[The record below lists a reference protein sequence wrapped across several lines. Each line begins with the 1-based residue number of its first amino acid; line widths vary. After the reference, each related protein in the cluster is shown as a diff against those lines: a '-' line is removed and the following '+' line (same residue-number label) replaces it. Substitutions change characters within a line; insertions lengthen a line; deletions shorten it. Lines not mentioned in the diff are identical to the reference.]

1 MKDRIFLIIMAI
13 LIMTESPALAGMTSN
28 TEPGQNRSTISTQI
42 LSIEKNAMDDYA
54 YGKFANAAKLWEQA
68 ALLYKKTMQRP
79 GHIKALIHLSEALLE
94 TGNVNM
100 AKNHLDTAV
109 DIAGSINDLELLFKA
124 RATLGKLL
132 YQTGDL
138 DQAEIIL
145 KKCLDQLKDL
155 NKKELEATVFLNY
168 SNILFAKKKFRQAAG
183 YYRQSMEKAQ
193 EQNQFSLAVKA
204 AVNLAK
210 TQVVLKNY
218 TILYPL
224 LKQTFSQAANLTDSF
239 DKAISLISIGRIVS
253 QQWADHKLSPLA
265 GELLF
270 LAYDTFEA
278 GCQVAQRINNNWSY
292 SYGLGSLG
300 QLYQKNGQLEEAV
313 YYTRQAIFKAQQIG
327 AFDILYQWQWDMGRQ
342 FKLQG
347 KIDNAIEAYGH
358 ALKSIS
364 EIRED
369 LKNDCKGKSKVSF
382 REAIGPVYFELADLL
397 LQRSAQK
404 NDPERLQIDLTTAQN
419 TVEQLKQLELQ
430 DYFQD
435 DCLIALKARQSS
447 LDKELPGTAVI
458 YPVLLPE
465 RMEIIVT
472 IGGVKKSFNVDVPKT
487 ILTKEVRWLRKKLE
501 QPGSRFIRH
510 SRKLYKWIIQPVEKE
525 LEKHDIHTLI
535 FVPDGPLRTIPMS
548 CLHDGDVFL
557 IKKFAIAT
565 TPSLTL
571 TDLVPLRRQG
581 IKLLLN
587 GLTESVQ
594 NFSPLPYVDMELS
607 EINKMY
613 MGRLLMNEA
622 FVYPSVKQELENT
635 SYSIIHIASHGQ
647 FDKDPEKTF
656 VLTHNGKLT
665 LDSLE
670 ELMALSN
677 FRQEPVELLSLSACQ
692 TAVGDDRAA
701 LGLAGIAVKSGARSA
716 LASLWFI
723 NDKAASMLLVDFYK
737 RLLDSDT
744 ITKAQAL
751 QKAQINLLEQD
762 AYQHPTYWA
771 PFLLIGNWL

>member
-1 MKDRIFLIIMAI
+1 MKNHILVIILAI
-13 LIMTESPALAGMTSN
+13 LIMTESPALAEMTLN
-28 TEPGQNRSTISTQI
+28 TEPGQNGSTISSQV
-42 LSIEKNAMDDYA
+42 LFIEKNAVDAYR
-54 YGKFANAAKLWEQA
+54 YGKFAKAVKLWEQA
-68 ALLYKKTMQRP
+68 ALLHKKAKHSP
-79 GHIKALIHLSEALLE
+79 EHIKALIHLSEALE
-94 TGNVNM
+94 ATGNVRM
-100 AKNHLDTAV
+100 AKNSLDTAV
-109 DIAGSINDLELLFKA
+109 DIAGSINDPELLFKT
-124 RATLGKLL
+124 RATLGKIL
-132 YQTGDL
+132 YQTGNH

-145 KKCLDQLKDL
+145 KKCLEQMKNLTEGK
-155 NKKELEATVFLNY
+155 LEATVILNY
-168 SNILFAKKKFRQAAG
+168 SNILFARKKFSQAAG

-193 EQNQFSLAVKA
+193 QQKQFSLAVKA

-210 TQVVLKNY
+210 TQVVLKNH
-218 TILYPL
+218 TTVYPL
-224 LKQTFSQAANLTDSF
+224 LKQTFSQAVDLADSF
-239 DKAISLISIGRIVS
+239 DKAVSLISIGRIVS
-253 QQWADHKLSPLA
+253 QAWADHQLLPLRR
-265 GELLF
+265 ELL
-270 LAYDTFEA
+270 LMAYDTFEA
-278 GCQVAQRINNNWSY
+278 GIQVAQRINNDWSY

-300 QLYQKNGQLEEAV
+300 QLYQKNDQLEEAV
-313 YYTRQAIFKAQQIG
+313 YYTQQAIFAAQQIG
-327 AFDILYQWQWDMGRQ
+327 AFDILYQWQWDNGRQ

-347 KIDNAIEAYGH
+347 KIDDAIEAYKH
-358 ALKSIS
+358 ALKSIL

-369 LKNDCKGKSKVSF
+369 LKNDCKRKSNVSF

-404 NDPERLQIDLTTAQN
+404 KDPARLQMDLTTAQN
-419 TVEQLKQLELQ
+419 TIEQLKQLELQ

-465 RMEIIVT
+465 RLEIIVT
-472 IGGVKKSFNVDVPKT
+472 LGGVKKSFKVNVSKKM
-487 ILTKEVRWLRKKLE
+487 LTEEVRWLRKKLE

-510 SRKLYKWIIQPVEKE
+510 SKKLYSWIIQPIEKE

-594 NFSPLPYVDMELS
+594 NFSPLPYVDMELR
-607 EINKMY
+607 EINRMY
-613 MGRLLMNEA
+613 QGQLLMNEA
-622 FVYPSVKQELENT
+622 FVYPSMQQALENT
-635 SYSIIHIASHGQ
+635 PYSIVHIASHGQ
-647 FDKDPEKTF
+647 FDKNPEKTF

-670 ELMALSN
+670 KLMALSN
-677 FRQEPVELLSLSACQ
+677 FRQDPVELLSLSACQ

-723 NDKAASMLLVDFYK
+723 NDKAASMLLIDFYR
-737 RLLDSDT
+737 RLLNSDT

-751 QKAQINLLEQD
+751 QQAQINLLEQD

>member
-1 MKDRIFLIIMAI
+1 MKNRILLIIMAI
-13 LIMTESPALAGMTSN
+13 LIMTGFPALAEETLN
-28 TEPGQNRSTISTQI
+28 KEPGQNIKCSQI
-42 LSIEKNAMDDYA
+42 LSIEKKAMDEYT
-54 YGKFANAAKLWEQA
+54 YGRFAGAAKLWEQA
-68 ALLYKKTMQRP
+68 ALLNKKTMQMS
-79 GHIKALIHLSEALLE
+79 GQIKALIHLSEALLE
-94 TGNVNM
+94 TGNLHM
-100 AKNHLDTAV
+100 AKNYLDTALE
-109 DIAGSINDLELLFKA
+109 IAGSINDLELLFKA
-124 RATLGKLL
+124 RVTLGKFL

-145 KKCLDQLKDL
+145 KKCLDEMKDL
-155 NKKELEATVFLNY
+155 NKKELEAAVFLNY
-168 SNILFAKKKFRQAAG
+168 SNLLFAKKKFRQAAG
-183 YYRQSMEKAQ
+183 YYRQSMEKARK
-193 EQNQFSLAVKA
+193 QNQLFLSVKA

-210 TQVVLKNY
+210 TQVVLKN
-218 TILYPL
+218 TNIAFSL
-224 LKQTFSQAANLTDSF
+224 LKQTFSQAQNLSDSF
-239 DKAISLISIGRIVS
+239 DKAIFLISIGRIVN
-253 QQWADHKLSPLA
+253 QTDHKSSPLRQ
-265 GELLF
+265 ESLF
-270 LAYDTFEA
+270 LAYDALEA
-278 GCQVAQRINNNWSY
+278 GCKVAQRIDNTWSY

-300 QLYQKNGQLEEAV
+300 QLYQKNDQLEEAV
-313 YYTRQAIFKAQQIG
+313 YYTRKAIFAAQQIG
-327 AFDILYQWQWDMGRQ
+327 AFDILYQWQWDNGRQ

-347 KIDNAIEAYGH
+347 KLDNAIEAYGH

-364 EIRED
+364 EIWED
-369 LKNDCKGKSKVSF
+369 LKIDCKKKSKVSF

-404 NDPERLQIDLTTAQN
+404 NDPARLQSDLTTAQN
-419 TVEQLKQLELQ
+419 TIEQLKQLELQ

-447 LDKELPGTAVI
+447 LDKELPGTAII

-472 IGGVKKSFNVDVPKT
+472 IGGVKKSFKVDVAKKK
-487 ILTKEVRWLRKKLE
+487 LAKEVRWLRKKLE

-510 SRKLYKWIIQPVEKE
+510 SRKLYKWIIKPIEKE
-525 LEKHDIHTLI
+525 LEKHDIHTLV

-548 CLHDGDVFL
+548 CLSDGEVFL
-557 IKKFAIAT
+557 IRKFAVAT

-594 NFSPLPYVDMELS
+594 NFSALPNVDMELS

-613 MGRLLMNEA
+613 RGRLLMNEA
-622 FVYPSVKQELENT
+622 FVYPSLKQELENT

-656 VLTHNGKLT
+656 LLTHDGKLT

-670 ELMALSN
+670 KLLAVSN

-723 NDKAASMLLVDFYK
+723 NDKATSMLLVDFYR
-737 RLLDSDT
+737 RLMNSDT
-744 ITKAQAL
+744 ISKAQAL
-751 QKAQINLLEQD
+751 QKAQISLLEQD
-762 AYQHPTYWA
+762 DYKHPTYWA